1 MTKIVKGISFFLL
14 IIAIALAYTAK
25 FLGWLE
31 TPNLLAEW
39 TDWLFIHQYDI
50 HSALPYFYVAVAF
63 FTITKMV
70 FVSYRLGSS
79 TVIARQQLLLPVN
92 YSAQLAE
99 PHAPQVEEYE
109 QIRERHQYELLQH
122 EQIVLNVVKDYIFAV
137 MAPYMSKPDIITLCS
152 DIEAWLTSKDAQ
164 LSPVVTN
171 GQLTTL
177 DLRHLAWNIG
187 ERFKWTGEQRAV
199 FIKNVFPHELRDS
212 DISTIRR
219 NLRQQGNCTIKI
231 DKPESGGYLF
241 HLGCPNGE

>member
-1 MTKIVKGISFFLL
+1 MTKIVKGISFSLL
-14 IIAIALAYTAK
+14 IIAIALAYIAK

-31 TPNLLAEW
+31 TPNLLEEW
-39 TDWLFIHQYDI
+39 TGWLFIHQYDI

-79 TVIARQQLLLPVN
+79 PVIAKQQLHLSVAS
-92 YSAQLAE
+92 SAQPAE
-99 PHAPQVEEYE
+99 PHAPQVEAYE

-122 EQIVLNVVKDYIFAV
+122 EQIVLNAVKDYVFAV
-137 MAPYMSKPDIITLCS
+137 MAPYMSKPGIAILCS

-199 FIKNVFPHELRDS
+199 FIKNVFPHEFRDS

-219 NLRQQGNCTIKI
+219 NLRQQGKCSIKI
-231 DKPESGGYLF
+231 DKPEIGDHLF
-241 HLGCPNGE
+241 HLGCPNEE